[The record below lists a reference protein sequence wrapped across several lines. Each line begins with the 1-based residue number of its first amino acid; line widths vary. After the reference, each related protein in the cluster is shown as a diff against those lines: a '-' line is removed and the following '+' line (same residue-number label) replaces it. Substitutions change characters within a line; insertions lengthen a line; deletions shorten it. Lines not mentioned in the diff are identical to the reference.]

1 MTGSESGVVTPVA
14 RVPSV
19 VSTGRFAG
27 TPLVSMAEADLVAES
42 RFFFRRDPVMQAAIL
57 SELRRRRG
65 AGHPRS
71 VNRRQ
76 YRRQGN

>member
-1 MTGSESGVVTPVA
+1 
-14 RVPSV
+14 
-19 VSTGRFAG
+19 
-27 TPLVSMAEADLVAES
+27 MAEADLVAES